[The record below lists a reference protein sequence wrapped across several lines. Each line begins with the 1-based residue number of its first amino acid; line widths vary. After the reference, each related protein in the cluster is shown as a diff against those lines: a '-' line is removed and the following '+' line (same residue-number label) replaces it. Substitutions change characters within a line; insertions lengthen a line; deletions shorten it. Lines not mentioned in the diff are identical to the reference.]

1 MDQYFD
7 KVLQYLIELDCDIVQ
22 VDSEESLFVVNKE
35 ESGIFNLII
44 DCEDP
49 ILVFEQHIFDVTEDS
64 TSLYKRL
71 LQINREI
78 VHGALALDDAG
89 QKVIYRDTLQL
100 ENLDLN
106 ELQATLNSL
115 EILFGEFGD
124 ELIGMSK

>member
-49 ILVFEQHIFDVTEDS
+49 ILVFEQHIFDVPQDS
-64 TSLYKRL
+64 MALYKRL
-71 LQINREI
+71 LTINREI
-78 VHGALALDDAG
+78 VHGALALDETG
-89 QKVIYRDTLQL
+89 KKVIFRDTLQL

-106 ELQATLNSL
+106 ELQATLNAL
-115 EILFGEFGD
+115 ELLFVEFGE
-124 ELIGMSK
+124 EIIEMSK